1 MLRNILQDLR
11 YSTRALRKNP
21 AFTVIA
27 VVVLALGIGANT
39 AIFSI
44 VDVLL
49 FRPLPVQKQEQLV
62 RIYQGETRGNAQEG
76 FISHPTF
83 QAYRDGNTVFSGL
96 AAYIDRF
103 PVNASVG
110 KFGSERVD
118 AGIVT
123 GNYFQVLGIPA
134 AMGRTILADDDKPD
148 SPPVAMLG
156 HDFWRRHFP
165 AGATAVGSQMLIDGQ
180 WFTIVGVVPAGFG
193 GVAFENLPV
202 IWLPMTHALRL
213 DPLLKTQIPQGK
225 ESFAPFGVVGRL
237 KPGISQQQAQAQ
249 LETLAAQRGAG
260 KPIAA
265 EDNYILPWPVVIS
278 LVDAAR
284 QSHASVA
291 FLLLGIVILVLLIA
305 CADVAGLM
313 LARSQA
319 RQKEIA
325 VRLALGGQR
334 YRIILLHL
342 ADAILISL
350 AGATLGC
357 FLAAW
362 GSHLLISMA
371 PATIDLPLER
381 ASSILNWRV
390 LIFTAAVAFVAA
402 MVSSLAPALKYSRI
416 DTTRGIRGDLATES
430 TAGRRFSLQSG
441 LVIMQVAA
449 SVLLLVGAGL
459 LTRTLWQAS
468 QIHLGFDPD
477 HTVSAST
484 DLIRQGYDK
493 NEAALMLD
501 PLLDSLRGQPGVEAA
516 ALGAPPMQFNMVS
529 SASIERRALTDG
541 KRIRIELSRVS
552 PGYFKTVGIPILSGR
567 DFKLSD
573 SASAAGVA
581 LVNESFARKI
591 WPNENPIG
599 KHLLGV
605 GIHDQT
611 FEVIGVVANTAG
623 AVARRE
629 IPGVVYFPL
638 DQSYMMFPW
647 QPDVTMLARGRG
659 DSDQTISAIRRA
671 VASVDSALPVFR
683 VRTLREQVNVV
694 FAMENFMARLLQA
707 FSLVALLL
715 AAAGVF
721 GLIAYNTARRT
732 REFGIRMALG
742 AQRSGVLWLVLKKG
756 LWLASAGLVIGLTMS
771 FWLTRLVANLLFG
784 VSRYDTTTYVGVS
797 ALIMGFAVVACYL
810 PARRATRV
818 DPMVA
823 LRSE

>member
-1 MLRNILQDLR
+1 MLRHILRDFC
-11 YSTRALRKNP
+11 YSARALRKNP

-49 FRPLPVQKQEQLV
+49 FRPLPVQKPEQLM
-62 RIYQGETRGNAQEG
+62 RIYHGETRGDAREG
-76 FISHPTF
+76 ALSYPAF

-118 AGIVT
+118 AGMVT

-134 AMGRTILADDDKPD
+134 AQGRTITADDDKPD

-156 HDFWRRHFP
+156 HDLWRRHFP
-165 AGATAVGSQMLIDGQ
+165 AGSNAVGSQMMIDGQ
-180 WFTIVGVVPAGFG
+180 WFTIVGVAPASFA
-193 GVAFENLPV
+193 GVTFENLPV
-202 IWLPMTHALRL
+202 IWMPMTQAMRI
-213 DPLLKTQIPQGK
+213 DPLLKTQIPLGN
-225 ESFAPFGVVGRL
+225 ESFGPFGVVGRI
-237 KPGISQQQAQAQ
+237 KPGVSQRQAQSQ

-265 EDNYILPWPVVIS
+265 EDNYVRPWPVLIP
-278 LVDAAR
+278 LTDAAR
-284 QSHASVA
+284 QSHASFA
-291 FLLLGIVILVLLIA
+291 YLLLGIVMLVLLIA
-305 CADVAGLM
+305 CADVAGLI

-334 YRIILLHL
+334 YRIILSHL
-342 ADAILISL
+342 ADAILVSVG
-350 AGATLGC
+350 GAVLGC

-362 GSHLLISMA
+362 GSHALIRMA
-371 PATIDLPLER
+371 PSTIDLPLER
-381 ASSILNWRV
+381 ASAILNGRV
-390 LIFTAAVAFVAA
+390 LIFTAVVALLSAILSS
-402 MVSSLAPALKYSRI
+402 MVPALKYCRM
-416 DTTRGIRGDLATES
+416 DAKQGIRGEATAS
-430 TAGRRFSLQSG
+430 VAGRRFSLQSG
-441 LVIMQVAA
+441 LVVMQVAA
-449 SVLLLVGAGL
+449 CVLLLVGAGL
-459 LTRTLWQAS
+459 LTHTLRQAS

-477 HTVSAST
+477 HTAFAST

-501 PLLDSLRGQPGVEAA
+501 PLLDSLRAQPGVEAA

-529 SASIERRALTDG
+529 TASVEGRALAEG
-541 KRIRIELSRVS
+541 KRTSIELSRVS
-552 PGYFKTVGIPILSGR
+552 PGYFNTVGIPILSGR

-581 LVNESFARKI
+581 LVNDAFARRN

-599 KHLLGV
+599 KHLSGV
-605 GIHDQT
+605 GIHEQT
-611 FEVIGVVANTAG
+611 FEVVGVVANTAG
-623 AVARRE
+623 AVVRKE
-629 IPGVVYFPL
+629 VPGVVYFPL

-647 QPDVTMLARGRG
+647 QPDLTLLARGQ
-659 DSDQTISAIRRA
+659 DADQTISAIRRA
-671 VASVDSALPVFR
+671 VASVNPALPLFR
-683 VRTLREQVNVV
+683 VRTLRDQVNVV

-707 FSLVALLL
+707 FSLIALLL
-715 AAAGVF
+715 AVAGVF
-721 GLIAYNTARRT
+721 GLMAYNTARRKQ
-732 REFGIRMALG
+732 EFGIRMALG
-742 AQRSGVLWLVLKKG
+742 AQRSNVLWLVLKKG
-756 LWLASAGLVIGLTMS
+756 LWLTSAGLVIGLTAS
-771 FWLTRLVANLLFG
+771 YWLTRVVANLLFG
-784 VSRYDTTTYVGVS
+784 VSQHDTATYVCVS
-797 ALIMGFAVVACYL
+797 VLILGLALVAGYL
-810 PARRATRV
+810 PARRATLV
-818 DPMVA
+818 DPQIA